1 MKDRIERYWTARAR
15 AFDHLYAL
23 SGPIRL
29 INRVLRRAVY
39 QRYALTF
46 EHAGDVTGL
55 RVLDVGCGSGRY
67 SVEFAERGA
76 AEVVGV
82 DFSEDMLAL
91 AREHAVAAGVAERC
105 RFALADFDQFTDPQ
119 RFGVTIAIGFFDYV
133 SDPGETLR
141 RLRALADGRV
151 LASFPAPDFPRSQLR
166 RIRYGSKGVRVRFY
180 RPAEIRRLAQAAG
193 FRSVQVL
200 PLSGGSFLIADT

>member
-1 MKDRIERYWTARAR
+1 MKERIEQYWTARAK
-15 AFDHLYAL
+15 AFDHLYSLPA
-23 SGPIRL
+23 PIRL
-29 INRVLRRAVY
+29 INRLLRRAVY
-39 QRYALTF
+39 QRFALTF
-46 EHAGDVTGL
+46 EHAGHVTGL

-82 DFSEDMLAL
+82 DFSGDMLAL
-91 AREHAVAAGVAERC
+91 GREHALAAGMAERC
-105 RFALADFDQFTDPQ
+105 RFVLADFDQFTDPQ
-119 RFGVTIAIGFFDYV
+119 PFGVAIAIGFFDYV
-133 SDPGETLR
+133 ADPGATLK
-141 RLRALADGRV
+141 RLRSLTDGRV

-180 RPAEIRRLAQAAG
+180 RPAEIRSLAQQAG
-193 FRSVQVL
+193 FRSIQIV